1 MGLKVNACQNVS
13 AQWGKVSA
21 VLFDMDGVLC
31 NSEEPSRKAAVDVFA
46 EMGVHVTLDDFVPFT
61 GMGFLLIFLSLDRRS
76 YPIPVQV
83 VGEANFLG
91 GVASAKG
98 VEGFDTEAAKK
109 RFFEIYLLK
118 YAKPNSGIGFPG
130 AFELVSQCK
139 SNGLKVAVASS
150 ADRIKVDAN
159 LAAAGL
165 PITMFDAIVSAD
177 AFKNLK
183 PAPDI
188 FLSASRILDVPTSEC
203 IVIEDALA
211 GVQAAKAAKMRCIA
225 VTTTLSEDTLKA
237 AEPSLI
243 KKEISDI
250 SFEDILNGGS
260 GSHNEMVQESQS
272 VNDLALSSS
281 ESNMTESIT
290 ELDNYPTSGA
300 VSSIGGQSDPYL
312 GLANRL
318 GKSQDG
324 LQLTLSL
331 LHATDDFAAMVWLP
345 SLCLSKMQYLGL
357 KIFGVELGT
366 SCALRGCVDA
376 VRPVSW
382 LGKSQDGLQL
392 RLSLLH
398 ATGDFAAMARLPSL
412 CPSKSAGKKIKGPY
426 LGRAIR
432 MASGFVSCQPC
443 VFGMMKNIFHD
454 EISTWLPLYS
464 YEERKVCEVFSHGVV
479 AFSLSEQNAV
489 SEPQNFPNRTGD
501 SLCFKGSFGC
511 WVQVTRR
518 NVVRYG
524 SLGIAASCLLF
535 TITNWKA
542 MQYASPKAIWNLL
555 FGTGNPPFGQKEDAS
570 SSQRIQ
576 QFVNYI
582 SDVDARKSTTI
593 VPEFP
598 SKLDWLNTA
607 PLQLGRD
614 LKGKVVLLDFW
625 TYCCINCMHVLPD
638 LEFLEKKYKDM
649 PVRLS
654 FTLSPLGRIYMDMH
668 AIVDVGTT
676 DNLRFSLDR
685 GASLQQYNFHERR
698 ESEAKKAMA
707 RLSRLQF
714 HGALDYSEIQ
724 AKIGMKCVL
733 LIANAV
739 KGEGNANEFV
749 VVGVH
754 SAKFDNEKDLE
765 AIRSAVLRYGITH
778 PVVNDGEMNLWRE
791 LGVNS
796 WPTFVLVGPNGKLLA
811 QIAGEGHRKDLDYLV
826 EAALQFY
833 GKKKLLDSKPIPL
846 RLEKDNDPR
855 LLTSPLKFPGKLAV
869 DVLNNRLFIS
879 DSNHNRIVVADL
891 DGNFLVQVGS
901 TGAEGLRDGNFDDA
915 TFNRPQGLAYNAKKN
930 LLYVADTENHALR
943 VIDFVNETVETLAG
957 NGTKGSDYEGGGT
970 GTAQARLDQ
979 IYDFW
984 KLLLNSPWDVCFEP
998 ENEIVYIAM
1007 AGQHQIWEHKTS
1019 DGVTRAFSGNG
1030 YERNLNGSSSTSTS
1044 YAQPSGISLSR
1055 DLKEAYIADSES
1067 SSIRAVDLRTGG
1079 SRPLAGGDPVF
1090 AENLFK
1096 FGDHDGIGSEVLLQH
1111 PLGVFCGKDGQI
1123 YIADSYNHKIKKL
1136 DPVSKRVTTLAG
1148 VGQAGFKDGAAVAA
1162 QFSEPSGI
1170 VEAENGRLYIAD
1182 TNNSVIRYL
1191 DLNKSEA
1198 EVLTLELKGVQP
1210 PLRSRSLKRLRRRS
1224 GADTQTVIVNGGSSN
1239 EGTLN
1244 LRISVPEGYHFSK
1257 EAQSKFS
1264 IDFDPDNAAEV
1275 DSLEEN
1281 LSPEGSAVVHFRR
1294 SSASSSTAR
1303 VYCKVYYCKEDEVCL
1318 YQSLTF
1324 EVPFQEVNPDS
1335 APAMITLPFDVKP
1348 KTSKNIPSGLQI
1360 PVSARDTTGQG
1371 KSTTTYPVKSHNV
1384 GFGEGRAV
1392 VFERPSAQGK
1402 A

>member
-1 MGLKVNACQNVS
+1 MALRLTPSVLPTHGKPKLATLFNPTSNFSFKFASKSLGILPRKMSLKVSACQKLEEKNVRGS
-13 AQWGKVSA
+13 STEWGKVSA

-46 EMGVHVTLDDFVPFT
+46 EMGVHVTVDDFVPFM
-61 GMGFLLIFLSLDRRS
+61 GM
-76 YPIPVQV
+76 
-83 VGEANFLG
+83 GEANFLG

-98 VEGFDTEAAKK
+98 IEGFDTEAAKK
-109 RFFEIYLLK
+109 RFFEIYLFK

-188 FLSASRILDVPTSEC
+188 FLAASRILDVPISEC

-225 VTTTLSEDTLKA
+225 VTTTLAEDILKA
-237 AEPSLI
+237 GEPSLI
-243 KKEISDI
+243 RKEISDI
-250 SFEDILNGGS
+250 SLEDILNGGS
-260 GSHNEMVQESQS
+260 GSHNVMVQESQPI
-272 VNDLALSSS
+272 NDLAPASP
-281 ESNMTESIT
+281 EFNMTGSIT
-290 ELDNYPTSGA
+290 ELSNYPTSGA
-300 VSSIGGQSDPYL
+300 VSSIGG
-312 GLANRL
+312 
-318 GKSQDG
+318 
-324 LQLTLSL
+324 
-331 LHATDDFAAMVWLP
+331 
-345 SLCLSKMQYLGL
+345 
-357 KIFGVELGT
+357 
-366 SCALRGCVDA
+366 
-376 VRPVSW
+376 
-382 LGKSQDGLQL
+382 
-392 RLSLLH
+392 
-398 ATGDFAAMARLPSL
+398 
-412 CPSKSAGKKIKGPY
+412 
-426 LGRAIR
+426 
-432 MASGFVSCQPC
+432 
-443 VFGMMKNIFHD
+443 
-454 EISTWLPLYS
+454 
-464 YEERKVCEVFSHGVV
+464 
-479 AFSLSEQNAV
+479 
-489 SEPQNFPNRTGD
+489 
-501 SLCFKGSFGC
+501 
-511 WVQVTRR
+511 VQVTRR

-555 FGTGNPPFGQKEDAS
+555 FGTGSPPFGQKEDAS
-570 SSQRIQ
+570 STHRIQ
-576 QFVNYI
+576 QFVDYI

-598 SKLDWLNTA
+598 SKLDWLNSA

-649 PVRLS
+649 P
-654 FTLSPLGRIYMDMH
+654 
-668 AIVDVGTT
+668 
-676 DNLRFSLDR
+676 
-685 GASLQQYNFHERR
+685 
-698 ESEAKKAMA
+698 
-707 RLSRLQF
+707 
-714 HGALDYSEIQ
+714 
-724 AKIGMKCVL
+724 
-733 LIANAV
+733 
-739 KGEGNANEFV
+739 FV

-811 QIAGEGHRKDLDYLV
+811 QIAGEAHRKDLDYLV
-826 EAALQFY
+826 EAALLYY
-833 GKKKLLDSKPIPL
+833 GKEKLLDSKPIPL

-879 DSNHNRIVVADL
+879 DSNHNRIVVTDL
-891 DGNFLVQVGS
+891 EGNFLVQVGS

-943 VIDFVNETVETLAG
+943 VIDFVNEAVRTLAG

-970 GTAQARLDQ
+970 GTAQ
-979 IYDFW
+979 
-984 KLLLNSPWDVCFEP
+984 LLNSPWDVCFEP

-1030 YERNLNGSSSTSTS
+1030 YERNLNGSSSTNTS
-1044 YAQPSGISLSR
+1044 FAQPSGISLSR

-1079 SRPLAGGDPVF
+1079 SRSLAGGDPVF
-1090 AENLFK
+1090 AENLFR

-1111 PLGVFCGKDGQI
+1111 PLGVLYGKDGQI

-1136 DPVSKRVTTLAG
+1136 DPDSKRVTTLAG

-1162 QFSEPSGI
+1162 QFSEPSGV

-1182 TNNSVIRYL
+1182 TNNSMIRYL

-1198 EVLTLELKGVQP
+1198 EVVTLELKGVQP
-1210 PLRSRSLKRLRRRS
+1210 PVRSKSLKRLRRRS
-1224 GADTQTVIVNGGSSN
+1224 GADTQTVVVNGGSSN

-1264 IDFDPDNAAEV
+1264 IDVDPDNAAEV
-1275 DSLEEN
+1275 DPLEGN

-1294 SSASSSTAR
+1294 TSASSSTGR

-1324 EVPFQEVNPDS
+1324 QVPFQEVNPDS

-1348 KTSKNIPSGLQI
+1348 KTSPASLQI
-1360 PVSARDTTGQG
+1360 PSR
-1371 KSTTTYPVKSHNV
+1371 
-1384 GFGEGRAV
+1384 
-1392 VFERPSAQGK
+1392 
-1402 A
+1402 

>member
-1 MGLKVNACQNVS
+1 MALRLTPSLLPTYGEPKLAALFNSRSKLSIQFLSKNFRMLDFESRKMGLKVSASQKLEEKNVPES
-13 AQWGKVSA
+13 GSQWGKVSA

-31 NSEEPSRKAAVDVFA
+31 NSEESSRKAAVDVFA
-46 EMGVHVTLDDFVPFT
+46 EMGVQVTVEDFVPFM
-61 GMGFLLIFLSLDRRS
+61 GM
-76 YPIPVQV
+76 
-83 VGEANFLG
+83 GEANFLG
-91 GVASAKG
+91 GVAAAKG

-139 SNGLKVAVASS
+139 SSGLKVAVASS

-188 FLSASRILDVPTSEC
+188 FLAASRILDVPTSEC

-225 VTTTLSEDTLKA
+225 VTTTLSEDTLNA

-243 KKEISDI
+243 RKEISDI
-250 SFEDILNGGS
+250 SLEDILNGGS
-260 GSHNEMVQESQS
+260 GSHNVMVQESQS
-272 VNDLALSSS
+272 INDLALSFP
-281 ESNMTESIT
+281 ESNMTGSIT
-290 ELDNYPTSGA
+290 ELDNYVTSGA
-300 VSSIGGQSDPYL
+300 ISSMGG
-312 GLANRL
+312 
-318 GKSQDG
+318 
-324 LQLTLSL
+324 
-331 LHATDDFAAMVWLP
+331 
-345 SLCLSKMQYLGL
+345 
-357 KIFGVELGT
+357 
-366 SCALRGCVDA
+366 
-376 VRPVSW
+376 
-382 LGKSQDGLQL
+382 
-392 RLSLLH
+392 
-398 ATGDFAAMARLPSL
+398 
-412 CPSKSAGKKIKGPY
+412 
-426 LGRAIR
+426 
-432 MASGFVSCQPC
+432 
-443 VFGMMKNIFHD
+443 
-454 EISTWLPLYS
+454 
-464 YEERKVCEVFSHGVV
+464 
-479 AFSLSEQNAV
+479 
-489 SEPQNFPNRTGD
+489 
-501 SLCFKGSFGC
+501 
-511 WVQVTRR
+511 VQVTRR

-555 FGTGNPPFGQKEDAS
+555 FGTGNPPFEQKEDAS

-598 SKLDWLNTA
+598 SKLDWLNTS

-638 LEFLEKKYKDM
+638 LEFLENKYKDM
-649 PVRLS
+649 P
-654 FTLSPLGRIYMDMH
+654 
-668 AIVDVGTT
+668 
-676 DNLRFSLDR
+676 
-685 GASLQQYNFHERR
+685 
-698 ESEAKKAMA
+698 
-707 RLSRLQF
+707 
-714 HGALDYSEIQ
+714 
-724 AKIGMKCVL
+724 
-733 LIANAV
+733 
-739 KGEGNANEFV
+739 FV

-811 QIAGEGHRKDLDYLV
+811 QVAGEGHRKDLDNLV
-826 EAALQFY
+826 EAALLFY
-833 GKKKLLDSKPIPL
+833 GKKKLLDSKPIPS

-879 DSNHNRIVVADL
+879 DSNHNRVVVTDL
-891 DGNFLVQVGS
+891 EGNFLVQVGS
-901 TGAEGLRDGNFDDA
+901 TGAEGLHDGNFDDA

-943 VIDFVNETVETLAG
+943 VIDFVNETVRTLAG

-970 GTAQARLDQ
+970 GTAQ
-979 IYDFW
+979 
-984 KLLLNSPWDVCFEP
+984 LLNSPWDVCFEP

-1044 YAQPSGISLSR
+1044 FAQPSGISLSR

-1067 SSIRAVDLRTGG
+1067 SSIRAVNLRTGG
-1079 SRPLAGGDPVF
+1079 SRSLAGGDQVI
-1090 AENLFK
+1090 AENLFR

-1111 PLGVFCGKDGQI
+1111 PLGVLCGKDGQV

-1136 DPVSKRVTTLAG
+1136 DPDSKRVTTLAG
-1148 VGQAGFKDGAAVAA
+1148 VGQAGFKDGPAVAA

-1170 VEAENGRLYIAD
+1170 VEAENGIRDIINHNEIGGLNSAIL
-1182 TNNSVIRYL
+1182 TNYC
-1191 DLNKSEA
+1191 
-1198 EVLTLELKGVQP
+1198 
-1210 PLRSRSLKRLRRRS
+1210 
-1224 GADTQTVIVNGGSSN
+1224 
-1239 EGTLN
+1239 
-1244 LRISVPEGYHFSK
+1244 
-1257 EAQSKFS
+1257 
-1264 IDFDPDNAAEV
+1264 
-1275 DSLEEN
+1275 
-1281 LSPEGSAVVHFRR
+1281 R
-1294 SSASSSTAR
+1294 SSIMLNFCILIVS
-1303 VYCKVYYCKEDEVCL
+1303 C
-1318 YQSLTF
+1318 
-1324 EVPFQEVNPDS
+1324 
-1335 APAMITLPFDVKP
+1335 
-1348 KTSKNIPSGLQI
+1348 TSKNSR
-1360 PVSARDTTGQG
+1360 SAGYASQ
-1371 KSTTTYPVKSHNV
+1371 
-1384 GFGEGRAV
+1384 
-1392 VFERPSAQGK
+1392 
-1402 A
+1402 

>member
-1 MGLKVNACQNVS
+1 MALRLTTSSLPTCTPGKPKLPKLFSSRSKLSFQFLPKAFRILELESRKNGLKVNASQKLEDKNVPEMGT
-13 AQWGKVSA
+13 QWGKVSA

-31 NSEEPSRKAAVDVFA
+31 NSEESSRKAAVDVFT
-46 EMGVHVTLDDFVPFT
+46 EMGVQVTVEDFVPFM
-61 GMGFLLIFLSLDRRS
+61 GM
-76 YPIPVQV
+76 
-83 VGEANFLG
+83 GEANFLG
-91 GVASAKG
+91 GVAAAKG

-139 SNGLKVAVASS
+139 SSGLKVAVASS

-188 FLSASRILDVPTSEC
+188 FLAASRILDVPTSEC

-225 VTTTLSEDTLKA
+225 VTTTLSEDSLKA

-243 KKEISDI
+243 RKEISDI
-250 SFEDILNGGS
+250 SLEDILDGGS
-260 GSHNEMVQESQS
+260 GSHNVMVQESQS
-272 VNDLALSSS
+272 INDLALSSP
-281 ESNMTESIT
+281 EYNMAGSIT
-290 ELDNYPTSGA
+290 ELDNYPTSGV
-300 VSSIGGQSDPYL
+300 VSSMGG
-312 GLANRL
+312 
-318 GKSQDG
+318 
-324 LQLTLSL
+324 
-331 LHATDDFAAMVWLP
+331 
-345 SLCLSKMQYLGL
+345 
-357 KIFGVELGT
+357 
-366 SCALRGCVDA
+366 
-376 VRPVSW
+376 
-382 LGKSQDGLQL
+382 
-392 RLSLLH
+392 
-398 ATGDFAAMARLPSL
+398 
-412 CPSKSAGKKIKGPY
+412 
-426 LGRAIR
+426 
-432 MASGFVSCQPC
+432 
-443 VFGMMKNIFHD
+443 
-454 EISTWLPLYS
+454 
-464 YEERKVCEVFSHGVV
+464 
-479 AFSLSEQNAV
+479 
-489 SEPQNFPNRTGD
+489 
-501 SLCFKGSFGC
+501 
-511 WVQVTRR
+511 VQVARR

-555 FGTGNPPFGQKEDAS
+555 FGTGNPPFQQKEDAS

-638 LEFLEKKYKDM
+638 LEFLENKYKDM
-649 PVRLS
+649 P
-654 FTLSPLGRIYMDMH
+654 
-668 AIVDVGTT
+668 
-676 DNLRFSLDR
+676 
-685 GASLQQYNFHERR
+685 
-698 ESEAKKAMA
+698 
-707 RLSRLQF
+707 
-714 HGALDYSEIQ
+714 
-724 AKIGMKCVL
+724 
-733 LIANAV
+733 
-739 KGEGNANEFV
+739 FV

-826 EAALQFY
+826 EAALLFY

-855 LLTSPLKFPGKLAV
+855 LLTSPLKFPGKLAA
-869 DVLNNRLFIS
+869 DVLNRRLFIS
-879 DSNHNRIVVADL
+879 DSNHNRIVVTDL
-891 DGNFLVQVGS
+891 EGNFLLQVGS

-943 VIDFVNETVETLAG
+943 VIDFVNETVRTLAG

-970 GTAQARLDQ
+970 GTAQ
-979 IYDFW
+979 
-984 KLLLNSPWDVCFEP
+984 LLNSPWDVCFEP

-1044 YAQPSGISLSR
+1044 FAQPSGISLSR

-1067 SSIRAVDLRTGG
+1067 SSIRAVNLRTGG
-1079 SRPLAGGDPVF
+1079 SRSLAGGDPVI
-1090 AENLFK
+1090 AENLFR

-1111 PLGVFCGKDGQI
+1111 PLGVLCGKDGQV

-1136 DPVSKRVTTLAG
+1136 DPDSKRVITLAG
-1148 VGQAGFKDGAAVAA
+1148 VGQAGFKDGAAVSA

-1170 VEAENGRLYIAD
+1170 VEAENGIKD
-1182 TNNSVIRYL
+1182 INN
-1191 DLNKSEA
+1191 LNEIGGLNSA
-1198 EVLTLELKGVQP
+1198 ILTIYCRSSINFCILILSCTRKN
-1210 PLRSRSLKRLRRRS
+1210 SRS
-1224 GADTQTVIVNGGSSN
+1224 A
-1239 EGTLN
+1239 
-1244 LRISVPEGYHFSK
+1244 GY
-1257 EAQSKFS
+1257 AWQ
-1264 IDFDPDNAAEV
+1264 
-1275 DSLEEN
+1275 
-1281 LSPEGSAVVHFRR
+1281 
-1294 SSASSSTAR
+1294 
-1303 VYCKVYYCKEDEVCL
+1303 
-1318 YQSLTF
+1318 
-1324 EVPFQEVNPDS
+1324 
-1335 APAMITLPFDVKP
+1335 
-1348 KTSKNIPSGLQI
+1348 
-1360 PVSARDTTGQG
+1360 
-1371 KSTTTYPVKSHNV
+1371 
-1384 GFGEGRAV
+1384 
-1392 VFERPSAQGK
+1392 
-1402 A
+1402 